1 MNQNPADHLRSFLEK
16 HLIKNETPGKESYFS
31 IKETA
36 LVELASR
43 RGETMLQ
50 VMKACLERDLWPE
63 RFRAHRGTLTSKDQ
77 VQLLQSTVAVIGAGG
92 LGGTLCL
99 LLARTGV
106 GRLIVCDGDEFE
118 ESNLNR
124 QFLSNLSRLGQKKAL
139 CAAEEIRRINPA
151 AQVTTYTFKA
161 TEENLPDILAAA
173 QVVVDCLDNFPTRL
187 MVEKAARRLGLPF
200 IHGAVGG
207 LEGLILTV
215 FPEDPGLENLYGSE
229 DIPKEKAAEAVLGVP
244 PVTPTLVAGL
254 QAAEV
259 INILTGRP
267 PLARGRLLHV
277 DLTIPSIE
285 ANSLL

>member
-1 MNQNPADHLRSFLEK
+1 MDQNPPDDLRAFLEK
-16 HLIKNETPGKESYFS
+16 HLIKNEAPEKEAYFS

-43 RGETMLQ
+43 RGETLLQ
-50 VMKACLERDLWPE
+50 VMKACLDRGLWPE
-63 RFRAHRGTLTSKDQ
+63 RFRAHRGTFTSKDQ
-77 VQLLQSTVAVIGAGG
+77 AQLLQATAAVIGAGG

-99 LLARTGV
+99 LLARAGL
-106 GRLIVCDGDEFE
+106 GRLVVCDGDEFE

-151 AQVTTYTFKA
+151 AQVTTYPIKA
-161 TEENLPDILAAA
+161 TEENLPDILATA
-173 QVVVDCLDNFPTRL
+173 QVVVDCLDNLPARF
-187 MVEKAARRLGLPF
+187 MVEKAARRRGIPF

-215 FPEDPGLENLYGSE
+215 FPEDPGLENLYGSG
-229 DIPKEKAAEAVLGVP
+229 DIPKEKWAEAVLGVP
-244 PVTPTLVAGL
+244 TVTPTLVAGL

-267 PLARGRLLHV
+267 LLARGRLLHL

-285 ANSLL
+285 ANSLR